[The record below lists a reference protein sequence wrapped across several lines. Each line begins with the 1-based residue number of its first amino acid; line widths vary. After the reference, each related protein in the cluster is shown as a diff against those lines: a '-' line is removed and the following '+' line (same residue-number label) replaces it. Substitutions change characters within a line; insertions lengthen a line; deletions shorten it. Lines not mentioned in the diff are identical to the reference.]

1 MSLSSKDQK
10 VLEILIDAQKR
21 VDSKQLKGDEAKIFR
36 SKKIMGIN
44 WERITETAMDPNK
57 KTDSIIVSVSKFL
70 TSKCIQLV
78 LEEHEQALLKRYIE
92 NELK

>member
-10 VLEILIDAQKR
+10 VLEILIEAQKR
-21 VDSKQLKGDEAKIFR
+21 VDLNQLKGDEAKIFR
-36 SKKIMGIN
+36 NKKIMGIN
-44 WERITETAMDPNK
+44 WERIKKTAMDHDK
-57 KTDSIIVSVSKFL
+57 KIDSIIVSVSKFL
-70 TSKCIQLV
+70 TLKCIQLV